1 MKINPELL
9 SNIKDTKNSDDNVNS
24 NQSWNNTN
32 EEFTNYGGM
41 ETQRRCEE
49 IKWSLNRIM
58 ITILQIW
65 WIKRRFILS
74 CLVMK

>member
-32 EEFTNYGGM
+32 EEFTSYGGM

>member
-32 EEFTNYGGM
+32 EEFTSYGGM

-58 ITILQIW
+58 ITIL
-65 WIKRRFILS
+65 
-74 CLVMK
+74 